1 MILNRSCIIIVP
13 FVIIYF
19 VSTPAAAIIADRLTF
34 ESNIEK
40 TDTPRRRDHYRE
52 MKLRLRTNHAPIYAL
67 FSVSSSPPKKS
78 HAFESDKIYRSDV
91 WLKSFSFSHPRV
103 LSSPFVFDLLLSSE
117 IPRFFAPLDRSN
129 LSPLCE
135 HG

>member
-1 MILNRSCIIIVP
+1 MSFLILSRRTKVQKKKKEYRNKGCQSRCCNYMILNRSCIIIVP

-34 ESNIEK
+34 ESSIEK
-40 TDTPRRRDHYRE
+40 TDTLRRRDHYRE

-91 WLKSFSFSHPRV
+91 WLN
-103 LSSPFVFDLLLSSE
+103 LLV
-117 IPRFFAPLDRSN
+117 
-129 LSPLCE
+129 
-135 HG
+135 

>member
-1 MILNRSCIIIVP
+1 MSFLILSRRTKVQKKKKNIVTKDVRADVAITMILNRSCIIIVP

-19 VSTPAAAIIADRLTF
+19 ASTPAAAIIADRLTF
-34 ESNIEK
+34 ESSIEK

-91 WLKSFSFSHPRV
+91 WLN
-103 LSSPFVFDLLLSSE
+103 LLV
-117 IPRFFAPLDRSN
+117 
-129 LSPLCE
+129 
-135 HG
+135 